1 VKWPKRVAIGAVVLI
16 AFGVS
21 GVMCARVGERG
32 RYVGEYSTYGAGP
45 DGTRGLFLLAEGL
58 DARPRR
64 WAEDLG
70 RLPDRGMLVALGS
83 CQQLMRRELTRIER
97 ENLQAWVEGGGVLVV
112 AGAPDY
118 LRDVDF
124 GVRLT
129 TAGAQCRPTAG
140 LLAMLDQAEREERGE
155 ELEEDE
161 EDLPE
166 VEDLPDRFG
175 DDPAGTYDEVV
186 EQDGPG
192 ELVAVVGDAAPY
204 DDVPRLAMR
213 RPLGIAVDEDRT
225 RSTLLRLVD
234 DAGLPGEPAGVRV
247 DVGDGAVVVLAS
259 ASLLQNR
266 DLSARGGG
274 VLFSRLVR
282 EHAADGPVLFDEY
295 HLGVGQRRSFMRY
308 LRQTGA
314 MPLVIQVLLLI
325 GLVLW
330 RLGAKF
336 GAHQRPAPDDPGGT
350 ASYVEGVGTLYAK
363 AKDPAGAIAIL
374 IRRALERVAA
384 HHHLPSR
391 DAGRLADALE
401 SKHQHDAAKAV
412 RDIAAVQA
420 QPMPRGGLSKVAE
433 RLDALTRTAM
443 A

>member
-1 VKWPKRVAIGAVVLI
+1 MKWPKRVAVGAVVLI

-45 DGTRGLFLLAEGL
+45 DGTRGLYLLTEQLG
-58 DARPRR
+58 ARPQR

-70 RLPDRGMLVALGS
+70 RLPERGMLVALGS

-124 GVRLT
+124 GVSLDT
-129 TAGAQCRPTAG
+129 TGAQCRPTAG
-140 LLAMLDQAEREERGE
+140 LLAMLDRAEREERGE
-155 ELEEDE
+155 QIEDD

-166 VEDLPDRFG
+166 VDDLPDRFG
-175 DDPAGTYDEVV
+175 DDPAGTYEEVV
-186 EQDGPG
+186 ETDGPG
-192 ELVAVVGDAAPY
+192 EVVPVVGDAAPFIGA
-204 DDVPRLAMR
+204 PRIGMR
-213 RPLGIAVDEDRT
+213 GPLRIAVDGDRT
-225 RSTLLRLVD
+225 RSTLLRRD
-234 DAGLPGEPAGVRV
+234 DLDGEPAAVRV
-247 DVGDGAVVVLAS
+247 DVGEGAVVVLAS

-266 DLSARGGG
+266 DLAARGGG
-274 VLFSRLVR
+274 VVFSRLVR

-314 MPLVIQVLLLI
+314 MPLMIQVLLLI
-325 GLVLW
+325 GFVLW

-350 ASYVEGVGTLYAK
+350 ASYVEGVGTLYSK

-374 IRRALERVAA
+374 IRRALERIAA

-391 DAGRLADALE
+391 DAARLADDLE
-401 SKHQHDAAKAV
+401 SKHQLDAAKAV

-433 RLDALTRTAM
+433 RLDALTRTAT

>member
-1 VKWPKRVAIGAVVLI
+1 VKWPKRVAVGAAVLI

-32 RYVGEYSTYGAGP
+32 RYVGAYSTYGAGP
-45 DGTRGLFLLAEGL
+45 DGTRGLYLLTEQLG
-58 DARPRR
+58 ARPQR

-70 RLPDRGMLVALGS
+70 RLPDGGMLVALGS

-112 AGAPDY
+112 AGAPSY
-118 LRDVDF
+118 LRELDF
-124 GVRLT
+124 GVQLDT
-129 TAGAQCRPTAG
+129 TDAQCRPTVG
-140 LLAMLDQAEREERGE
+140 LLAMLDQQEREERGE
-155 ELEEDE
+155 DTDDE

-175 DDPAGTYDEVV
+175 DDPAGTYEEVV
-186 EQDGPG
+186 DTDGPG
-192 ELVAVVGDAAPY
+192 EVVQVVGDAAPFA
-204 DDVPRLAMR
+204 DAPRIGMR
-213 RPLGIAVDEDRT
+213 RPLGITVDEDRP
-225 RSTLLRLVD
+225 RSTLLRVEQAD
-234 DAGLPGEPAGVRV
+234 GLPGEPAAVRV
-247 DVGDGAVVVLAS
+247 DVEEGAVIVLAS

-282 EHAADGPVLFDEY
+282 QHAADGPVLFDEY

-325 GLVLW
+325 GLLLW

-374 IRRALERVAA
+374 IRRALERIAA
-384 HHHLPSR
+384 HHHLPNR

-401 SKHQHDAAKAV
+401 SKHQTDAAQAV